1 MKKKLKKKIF
11 LEIFWK
17 KSTLNRGI
25 ALFSA
30 VTNRTKSKTALIEIA
45 LTRESLYYL
54 SRYFMQKLSIYFSL
68 LLGNFEE
75 EYPMQI
81 VYCKA
86 DQNSML
92 VR

>member
-1 MKKKLKKKIF
+1 
-11 LEIFWK
+11 
-17 KSTLNRGI
+17 
-25 ALFSA
+25 
-30 VTNRTKSKTALIEIA
+30 
-45 LTRESLYYL
+45 
-54 SRYFMQKLSIYFSL
+54 MQKLSIYFSL

-92 VR
+92 VNDNAGLDIKNISIQSGLV